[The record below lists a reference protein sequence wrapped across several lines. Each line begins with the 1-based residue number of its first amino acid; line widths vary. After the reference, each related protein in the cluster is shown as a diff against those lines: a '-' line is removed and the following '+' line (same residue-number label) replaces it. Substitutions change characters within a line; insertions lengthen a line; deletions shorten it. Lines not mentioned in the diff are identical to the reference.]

1 MPLDALPSL
10 RLVLA
15 VSLDGRLAP
24 AAGGAA
30 QLGGRGDRRVLEEA
44 LTWADGAMVGAQTVR
59 LHGSTCLIRDAD
71 LLERRR
77 AAGLSPQPLA
87 LVVSRSGRLPPDL
100 PLFRQPLERWLLAAE
115 SPEAAAAGP
124 RAAPPAGFRRR
135 LGFGDWTTVLAEIR
149 ALGLQ
154 RLVLLG
160 GAGLAVSLLRED
172 LVEELQLT
180 LCPCLLGGC
189 QTWIPGGDGL
199 TAPGRW
205 QLRECRPLDGDEL
218 LLRYQ
223 RAGVAQGEA
232 PSP

>member
-1 MPLDALPSL
+1 MADLPAL

-24 AAGGAA
+24 AGGGAA

-44 LTWADGAMVGAQTVR
+44 LTWADGAMVGAETVR
-59 LHGSTCLIRDAD
+59 LHGSTCLIRDLD
-71 LLERRR
+71 LLEQRR

-87 LVVSRSGRLPPDL
+87 LVVSSSGGLPVDL

-124 RAAPPAGFRRR
+124 IAEPPAGFRRR
-135 LGFGDWTTVLAEIR
+135 LGFCEWTAVLAEIR

-160 GAGLAVSLLRED
+160 GARLAASLLRED

-180 LCPCLLGGC
+180 LCPHLLGGGH
-189 QTWIPGGDGL
+189 TWIPGGTAL

-205 QLRECRPLDGDEL
+205 QLRECRPLEGDEL
-218 LLRYQ
+218 LLRY
-223 RAGVAQGEA
+223 RREVMAQGE
-232 PSP
+232 PPTP